1 MNNLS
6 KAAMLTV
13 VTLLSAE
20 KLKAEEVTIPTD
32 HGAGGNESTLRH
44 VVQAP
49 AIINEEG
56 LDPIVLTQGTLII
69 VNPGEEREHALK
81 DNGE

>member
-13 VTLLSAE
+13 IALLSAE

-32 HGAGGNESTLRH
+32 HGAGGNESTSRH

-49 AIINEEG
+49 AIMNGAEG
-56 LDPIVLTQGTLII
+56 LDDIAVTRGTLII
-69 VNPGEEREHALK
+69 EEPGEEEVTHAWQH
-81 DNGE
+81 